1 MESRNER
8 RSGRRRFTAA
18 LVCLA
23 AMAASPAW
31 AGSAPSGHAPIGVM
45 GDHTHGQGELMFS
58 YRFMRMGMNGLRDED
73 ERVSRS
79 HVLNEFM
86 VTPTKMDMDMHMF
99 GAMYAPIDRVTLM
112 VMVPWVELEMEHRT
126 GMGVTFTTKSE
137 GVGDVRAG
145 ALIDLWSSGMTGAH
159 GGHSANGMEHAKSGH
174 HGGARRPSHKV
185 HANVM
190 FSFPTGAINRRDRT
204 PASGG
209 AKVRLPFPMQIG
221 SGSYDFLP
229 GLTYTGRDGPI
240 AWGAQARG
248 EIRLDENHADY
259 RQGNEY
265 ALTAWAAYDWN
276 RWLST
281 SLRTEWQHTLNHRG
295 SDPAVSPTPTVPTKD
310 PGRRAFQ
317 RLDFLAGVNLIVPEG
332 PFSGIRFA
340 IEAGVPAYQYLDG
353 PGLETDWIATVGVQY
368 AIH

>member
-1 MESRNER
+1 MDSKIRWSGLR
-8 RSGRRRFTAA
+8 RSASA

-23 AMAASPAW
+23 AIAASPAW
-31 AGSAPSGHAPIGVM
+31 AGSSPSGHAPIGVM
-45 GDHTHGQGELMFS
+45 GDHTHAKGELMFS
-58 YRFMRMGMNGLRDED
+58 YRYMRMGMDGLRDED
-73 ERVSRS
+73 ERISGNK
-79 HVLNEFM
+79 VLDDFM
-86 VTPTKMDMDMHMF
+86 VTPTSMDMDMHMF
-99 GAMYAPIDRVTLM
+99 GAMYAPVDRVTLM
-112 VMVPWVELEMEHRT
+112 VMVPYVELEMEHRT
-126 GMGVTFTTKSE
+126 RTGVEFTTRSE

-145 ALIDLWSSGMTGAH
+145 AMIDLWSSGSSAGHDGH
-159 GGHSANGMEHAKSGH
+159 GEPASHGHAST
-174 HGGARRPSHKV
+174 PSHKV

-190 FSFPTGAINRRDRT
+190 FSFPSGAINRRDRT
-204 PASGG
+204 PASAG

-229 GLTYTGRDGPI
+229 GLTYTGRDGRI

-248 EIRLDENHADY
+248 EVRLNENHAEY

-265 ALTAWAAYDWN
+265 AMTAWAAYDWN
-276 RWLST
+276 RWIST

-295 SDPAVSPTPTVPTKD
+295 SDQVVGPMPTVPTKD

-332 PFSGIRFA
+332 PLSGIRLA

-353 PGLETDWIATVGVQY
+353 PGLETDFVATVGVQY